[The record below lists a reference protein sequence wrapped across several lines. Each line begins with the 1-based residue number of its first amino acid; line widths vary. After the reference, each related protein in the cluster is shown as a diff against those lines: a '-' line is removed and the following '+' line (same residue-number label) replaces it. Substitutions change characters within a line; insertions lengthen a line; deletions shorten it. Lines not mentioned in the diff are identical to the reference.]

1 MYKNF
6 GKRFIDVIIA
16 AAGLII
22 LSPLFLFLILLIYFF
37 SQTKPFFFQYRP
49 GLNGKIFRIIKFKT
63 MRDLNDENGI
73 PLPDS
78 QRLTTLGKF
87 LRQTSLDELPQ
98 LWNVLIGDM
107 SLIGP
112 RPLLPEYLP
121 LYTKIQ
127 SGRHAV
133 KPGITGWAQVN
144 GRNSISW
151 EEKFDHDLWYVAN
164 ISLRTDLTIL
174 SLTFKTI
181 VSTGRIISN
190 KNQVFEKFTG

>member
-37 SQTKPFFFQYRP
+37 SQTKPFFYQDRP
-49 GLNGKIFRIIKFKT
+49 GLNGQIFRIIKFKT
-63 MRDLNDENGI
+63 LRNLNDENGN

-78 QRLTTLGKF
+78 QRLTTPGKF

-98 LWNVLIGDM
+98 LWNVLIGEM
-107 SLIGP
+107 SLVGP
-112 RPLLPEYLP
+112 RPLLLEYLP
-121 LYTKIQ
+121 LYTKTQ
-127 SGRHAV
+127 LGRHTV

-144 GRNSISW
+144 GRNAINW
-151 EEKFDHDLWYVAN
+151 EEKFAHDLWYVAN

-174 SLTFKTI
+174 SLTFRTI
-181 VSTGRIISN
+181 FSTRRIISHE
-190 KNQVFEKFTG
+190 NQAFEKFTG

>member
-78 QRLTTLGKF
+78 QRLTTPGKF

-112 RPLLPEYLP
+112 RPLLLEYLP
-121 LYTKIQ
+121 LYTNIQ

-190 KNQVFEKFTG
+190 ENQVFEKFTG

>member
-22 LSPLFLFLILLIYFF
+22 LSPLFLFLILLIYLF

-49 GLNGKIFRIIKFKT
+49 GLNGQIFQIIKFKP
-63 MRDLNDENGI
+63 MKDLYDESGI
-73 PLPDS
+73 LLPDS
-78 QRLTTLGKF
+78 QRLTTPGKF

-107 SLIGP
+107 SLVGP
-112 RPLLPEYLP
+112 RPLLQEYLSI
-121 LYTKIQ
+121 YTKEQ
-127 SGRHAV
+127 SERHNI

-151 EEKFDHDLWYVAN
+151 EEKFAYDLWYVEN
-164 ISLRTDLTIL
+164 ISLRTDLIIL
-174 SLTFKTI
+174 SLTLRTI
-181 VSTGRIISN
+181 FSPRQIISN
-190 KNQVFEKFTG
+190 EKQVSGKFTG

>member
-6 GKRFIDVIIA
+6 GKRFIDVIMA

-22 LSPLFLFLILLIYFF
+22 LSPLFLLLILLIYLF
-37 SQTKPFFFQYRP
+37 SQTKPFFCQYRP
-49 GLNGKIFRIIKFKT
+49 GLNGKIFRIIKFRT
-63 MRDLNDENGI
+63 MRDLNDENRI

-78 QRLTTLGKF
+78 QRLTILGKF
-87 LRQTSLDELPQ
+87 FRQTSLDELPQ

-107 SLIGP
+107 SLVGP

-121 LYTKIQ
+121 LYTKNQ
-127 SGRHAV
+127 SRRHAV

-151 EEKFDHDLWYVAN
+151 DEKFAYDLWYVEN
-164 ISLRTDLTIL
+164 ISLGTDLIIL
-174 SLTFKTI
+174 SLTIRTI
-181 VSTGRIISN
+181 FSTRRINSN
-190 KNQVFEKFTG
+190 ENQVSGKFTG